1 MKNNRYD
8 DYEDEIDRM
17 RARSSRR
24 KSGRTYNSRDV
35 ARKPERTVHKSRH
48 RKKKKPVL
56 LLLVLALLVFAGTYL
71 YRGLR
76 STGYWTVAVFGVDSR
91 DGKLGK
97 GALSDVEMLCSINRK
112 TGEIRIVSVFRDSYL
127 RIDQKEEYNKINQ
140 AYALGGHKQAVA
152 ALEDNL
158 DLAIDDYATFN
169 WKAVVDAINVL
180 GGVDLEITDKEF
192 DYINSFITETV
203 ESTGVGSYH
212 LEHSG
217 MNHLDGVQAVAYA
230 RLRLMDT
237 DFNRTQRQ
245 RKVLGLAMEKAKA
258 ADSATLKA
266 LVAVVFPQVSTSIGM
281 DDLLGMAK
289 NAKKYYIG
297 QTSGFPFAHAEAMV
311 GKKDCVIPATLESNV
326 VQLHGFLYD
335 DTQYQ
340 VSGKVREI
348 SRHIADVS
356 GVGEPG
362 KDTESGKNVG
372 AQGSG
377 SGSAAQQPPAQTEA
391 QPQPTEAASA
401 EDATESFTETPS
413 ESSQEPDP
421 SQDQNPEGDGLDSGD
436 TDGTVEETTAE
447 EEEPAGPGSH
457 PSGGQ
462 GSGNQPSDGQCSG
475 NQPSGGQGSS
485 SQPPSGGQGPGNQPS
500 GGQDSNSQPGDRQP
514 VGSLEAPG
522 QNTESPSQSGPGS
535 PGTPQGS
542 GLDSGNG
549 AVAGP
554 GM

>member
-1 MKNNRYD
+1 M
-8 DYEDEIDRM
+8 
-17 RARSSRR
+17 
-24 KSGRTYNSRDV
+24 
-35 ARKPERTVHKSRH
+35 
-48 RKKKKPVL
+48 
-56 LLLVLALLVFAGTYL
+56 
-71 YRGLR
+71 
-76 STGYWTVAVFGVDSR
+76 
-91 DGKLGK
+91 
-97 GALSDVEMLCSINRK
+97 
-112 TGEIRIVSVFRDSYL
+112 
-127 RIDQKEEYNKINQ
+127 
-140 AYALGGHKQAVA
+140 
-152 ALEDNL
+152 
-158 DLAIDDYATFN
+158 
-169 WKAVVDAINVL
+169 VDAINVL

-245 RKVLGLAMEKAKA
+245 RKILGLAMEKAKA
-258 ADSATLKA
+258 ADAATLKA

-462 GSGNQPSDGQCSG
+462 GSGNQPSDGQGSG
-475 NQPSGGQGSS
+475 NQPSGGQGSG
-485 SQPPSGGQGPGNQPS
+485 SQPPSVGHGTGNQPS
-500 GGQDSNSQPGDRQP
+500 GGQDSNSQPSDRQP

>member
-1 MKNNRYD
+1 M
-8 DYEDEIDRM
+8 
-17 RARSSRR
+17 
-24 KSGRTYNSRDV
+24 
-35 ARKPERTVHKSRH
+35 
-48 RKKKKPVL
+48 
-56 LLLVLALLVFAGTYL
+56 
-71 YRGLR
+71 
-76 STGYWTVAVFGVDSR
+76 
-91 DGKLGK
+91 
-97 GALSDVEMLCSINRK
+97 
-112 TGEIRIVSVFRDSYL
+112 
-127 RIDQKEEYNKINQ
+127 
-140 AYALGGHKQAVA
+140 
-152 ALEDNL
+152 
-158 DLAIDDYATFN
+158 
-169 WKAVVDAINVL
+169 
-180 GGVDLEITDKEF
+180 
-192 DYINSFITETV
+192 
-203 ESTGVGSYH
+203 
-212 LEHSG
+212 
-217 MNHLDGVQAVAYA
+217 
-230 RLRLMDT
+230 
-237 DFNRTQRQ
+237 
-245 RKVLGLAMEKAKA
+245 
-258 ADSATLKA
+258 
-266 LVAVVFPQVSTSIGM
+266 
-281 DDLLGMAK
+281 
-289 NAKKYYIG
+289 
-297 QTSGFPFAHAEAMV
+297 
-311 GKKDCVIPATLESNV
+311 IPATLESNV

-462 GSGNQPSDGQCSG
+462 GSGNQPSDGQ
-475 NQPSGGQGSS
+475 GS
-485 SQPPSGGQGPGNQPS
+485 GNQPS